1 MDMRSCT
8 LCPRM
13 CRVDRTAGEKGF
25 CGMGVAVQGARAALH
40 MWEEPCISG
49 KKGSGAIFFSGCTLK
64 CVFCQNRVIAEGKYG
79 KEISSQRLT
88 EIFLE
93 LQGKGAA
100 NINLVTAGHFVVPVK
115 EALLRAKEQGL
126 AIPVIYNSGGY
137 ERVETLRFLEPVVD
151 VWLPDFKYM
160 DGRLAR
166 EYSKAE
172 DYPQTAKKALEEMV
186 RQAGECRFDKEGY
199 IQKGVIVRHLILPGH
214 TRDSM
219 EILSYLH
226 KTYGEH
232 IYISVMNQYTPL
244 PQVKDLEPL
253 NRKVT
258 RREYRRVLDF
268 ALELG
273 IEQGYFQ
280 EGETAKESFIPLFDY
295 EGLE

>member
-64 CVFCQNRVIAEGKYG
+64 CVFCQNREIAEGKYG

-186 RQAGECRFDKEGY
+186 RQAGECRFDKGGY